1 MHTPHL
7 LILGFIA
14 SSFWLHGC
22 ASSTPL
28 SANSRTAIEVVSV
41 TPEVTT
47 PDRFFYQ
54 GTAQQVG
61 MSFGLIGSLMGSAAA
76 EGPVAQ
82 LTELMAE
89 SDIAIGPIVYAEFV
103 QAWDQADL
111 FIRTEAT
118 PADADIELKV
128 LSYGLIA
135 AQPFSSRLRAQIEL
149 QGTMMDRTGT
159 VVWQQVNR
167 AAGPSDI
174 GYTLDDFSED
184 PDRLG
189 LVLQVATQW
198 AVQRLIDDLR

>member
-1 MHTPHL
+1 MHKPHL
-7 LILGFIA
+7 LIIGFIA

-28 SANSRTAIEVVSV
+28 SADSRTAIEVVSV

-54 GTAQQVG
+54 GSAQQVG

-103 QAWDQADL
+103 QAWDQANL
-111 FIRTEAT
+111 FMRTEAT
-118 PADADIELKV
+118 PADADLELKV

-149 QGTMMDRTGT
+149 QGTMMDRASM
-159 VVWQQVNR
+159 VVWQQVKR

-184 PDRLG
+184 PDRLR
-189 LVLQVATQW
+189 LVLQVATQS